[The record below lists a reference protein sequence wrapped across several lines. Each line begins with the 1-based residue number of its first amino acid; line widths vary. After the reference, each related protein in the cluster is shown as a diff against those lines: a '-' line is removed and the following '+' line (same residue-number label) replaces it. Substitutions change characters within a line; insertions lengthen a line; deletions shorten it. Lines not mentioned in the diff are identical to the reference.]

1 MRLNTLICRKLH
13 NQPYF
18 LRKYYRMPPE
28 IPSFRAQ
35 LSNENHFFNL
45 IDETTMRF
53 TSSNF
58 EHSGVH
64 NEMIENENFRLFAYR
79 RTLAA
84 LGIAQACLAL
94 LSLAQDFHV
103 KIC

>member
-1 MRLNTLICRKLH
+1 MRLNTIICRKLH
-13 NQPYF
+13 NQLYF
-18 LRKYYRMPPE
+18 LRKYYRMSPE

-35 LSNENHFFNL
+35 LSNESHFFNL

-58 EHSGVH
+58 EPSGVH
-64 NEMIENENFRLFAYR
+64 NEMIENENFRSFAYW

-84 LGIAQACLAL
+84 LGIVQASLTLLSFAQA
-94 LSLAQDFHV
+94 FRV